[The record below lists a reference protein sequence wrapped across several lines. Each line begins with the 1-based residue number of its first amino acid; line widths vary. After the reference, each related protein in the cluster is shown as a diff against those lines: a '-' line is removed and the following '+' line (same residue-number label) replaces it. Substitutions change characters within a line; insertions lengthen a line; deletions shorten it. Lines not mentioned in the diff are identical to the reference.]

1 MDPETIEAC
10 YKTLRLTPDA
20 KFNEIK
26 HAYRTLVK
34 HWHPDRF
41 ATDADRQRQALEHFH
56 AITHAY
62 AMLRA
67 YRAAEDLSSRTVVGG
82 ARVYAPWLGLVE
94 APGGLV

>member
-41 ATDADRQRQALEHFH
+41 ATDADSATPGPGTFSRYYSCLCH
-56 AITHAY
+56 A
-62 AMLRA
+62 
-67 YRAAEDLSSRTVVGG
+67 SGRTEL
-82 ARVYAPWLGLVE
+82 P
-94 APGGLV
+94 